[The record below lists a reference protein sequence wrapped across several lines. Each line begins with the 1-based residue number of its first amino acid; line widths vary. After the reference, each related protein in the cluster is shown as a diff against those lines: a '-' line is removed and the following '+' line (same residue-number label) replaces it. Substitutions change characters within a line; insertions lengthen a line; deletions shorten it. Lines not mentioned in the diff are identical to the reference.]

1 MSTIITGFED
11 ENGSD
16 DSCYDKSTDE
26 EEEEEEEEEA
36 EEEHPDHDV
45 AVTSEREEEEDEYDP
60 VVNIDYYDDKGK
72 IAFCCQNC
80 M

>member
-26 EEEEEEEEEA
+26 EEAA

>member
-26 EEEEEEEEEA
+26 EEEA
-36 EEEHPDHDV
+36 AEEHPDHDV
-45 AVTSEREEEEDEYDP
+45 AVMSEREEEEDEYDP

>member
-26 EEEEEEEEEA
+26 EEEA
-36 EEEHPDHDV
+36 AAEEHPDHDV
-45 AVTSEREEEEDEYDP
+45 AVMSEREEEEDEYDP